1 MQIHKSHNVHNQ
13 SFVCAFLLG
22 SNLAPTYRTFMTMA
36 ASYIKRTLLV
46 HHKAVYSAALMMLLI
61 LVVTSTVWAQ
71 TTGKIAGKITDKDG
85 LPMPGTNIVLEGS
98 TRGASS
104 DTKGDYFILNISPG
118 TYTLIFSIIG
128 YETVRVTDVRVQ
140 VDRTT
145 TIDMV
150 MREANLTLDEIVVS
164 AEASM
169 ITRDQTSASAKIT
182 GDELK
187 VLPTDSFLKTISL
200 QAGVNRSAGG
210 SIHIRGGRSTEIKYY
225 VDGVAVSNPFS
236 NGLAVPVQNESIQEI
251 EVISGTFN
259 AEYGQANSGIINI
272 VTKDGSDTFAATFNG
287 SVGGFFTGRNDIF
300 YDIEHAKPYGQQ
312 VYESTLSGPIFKEK
326 LTFFT
331 NFRYTDSEGYLF
343 GRRIFTPSDSSVFSS
358 NDPTSWIIRSS
369 GDSAFVPMNVST
381 SNSAL
386 AKLTW
391 KISNSI
397 KVSYSATRSYGK
409 SQGYSHL
416 YRYNPDYRPTSRSE
430 SYNHLL
436 TLNHI
441 LNNRTFYNLRLTSYS
456 TNAKQFV
463 YEDPFDERYRFIEGR
478 NQQPSDV
485 FNTGG
490 VNNYHFR
497 RTSTTWAAR
506 FDISRQM
513 NTYHLVKTGVEFR
526 YNDLFQRDFFIQAR
540 RQTGLTREI
549 PPIESRFHNT
559 FTKNP
564 YEFAA
569 FLQDKIEVRDLII
582 NVGVRFDYF
591 NANSEV
597 PTDLRDPGNT
607 RGALYDEAYTP
618 ASAKYQLS
626 PRIGFAFPISSSG
639 VIHAS
644 YGQFFQI
651 PEFSR
656 LYENP
661 EFEVTASNFSQY
673 IGNADLEAQRSTTYE
688 IGLQQEL
695 GMYTAIDLTA
705 YYRDIRNLL
714 GTGLYASRTG
724 GDSWGR
730 YENADF
736 GSVRGISLAWNI
748 RTDVGVRGSINY
760 TYQSARGNGSDPKQ
774 AFFDAQANNE
784 ATRILIPL
792 AWDQR
797 HNVGGSLTYQKGLFN
812 AGLIGSY
819 GTGYP
824 FTPTDLQRQ
833 PLSELRNEARYEPEF
848 EVDLRLARNFKLS
861 GFTGQVYLF
870 GENILDFYR
879 QDRRPR
885 LYIRDIEAHNQSGKN
900 VINSLEE
907 YRSNPAVHPSPR
919 LVRLGFQILI

>member
-1 MQIHKSHNVHNQ
+1 MV
-13 SFVCAFLLG
+13 LL
-22 SNLAPTYRTFMTMA
+22 A
-36 ASYIKRTLLV
+36 
-46 HHKAVYSAALMMLLI
+46 
-61 LVVTSTVWAQ
+61 LVVTSSAWAQ
-71 TTGKIAGKITDKDG
+71 TTGKIAGKITDAQG
-85 LPMPGTNIVLEGS
+85 LPLPGANVIIEGT
-98 TRGASS
+98 TRGGSS
-104 DTKGDYFILNISPG
+104 DVKGDYFILNVSPG
-118 TYTLIFSIIG
+118 SYTLIFSIIG

-150 MREANLTLDEIVVS
+150 MKEANLMFDEVVVS

-182 GDELK
+182 GDELR
-187 VLPTDSFLKTISL
+187 VLPTDSFLKTVTL
-200 QAGVNRSAGG
+200 QAGVNRGAGG
-210 SIHIRGGRSTEIKYY
+210 TIHIRGGRSTEIKYY
-225 VDGVAVSNPFS
+225 VDGVAVTNPFS

-272 VTKDGSDTFAATFNG
+272 VTKDGGDKLAATFNG
-287 SVGGFFTGRNDIF
+287 SVGGYLTGRNDIF
-300 YDIEHAKPYGQQ
+300 YDIENAKPYGQQ
-312 VYESTLSGPIFKEK
+312 VYESTLSGPIVKEK

-331 NFRYTDSEGYLF
+331 NFRYTDSDGWLF

-358 NDPTSWIIRSS
+358 NDPSSWIIRSS
-369 GDSAFVPMNVST
+369 GDSSVVPMNVST

-391 KISNSI
+391 KLSNNV
-397 KVSYSATRSYGK
+397 KLGYSATRSYGK
-409 SQGYSHL
+409 AQGYSHL

-436 TLNHI
+436 TLNHV
-441 LNNRTFYNLRLTSYS
+441 LNNRTFYNLRLTAYT
-456 TNAKQFV
+456 TNARQYV

-490 VNNYHFR
+490 VNNFHFR
-497 RTSTTWAAR
+497 RKSTTWAAR

-526 YNDLFQRDFFIQAR
+526 YNDLFQREFFIQAR

-559 FTKNP
+559 FTKKP

-591 NANSEV
+591 NANSDV

-607 RGALYDEAYTP
+607 RGAPYDEAYKP

-626 PRIGFAFPISSSG
+626 PRIGFAFPISASG

-736 GSVRGISLAWNI
+736 GSVRGISLAWSI

-774 AFFDAQANNE
+774 AFFDAQSNNE
-784 ATRILIPL
+784 AARILIPL

-797 HNVGGSLTYQKGLFN
+797 HNVGGSVTYQKGLFN

-824 FTPTDLQRQ
+824 FTPSDLQRQ
-833 PLSELRNEARYEPEF
+833 PLAELRNEARFEPEF
-848 EVDLRLARNFKLS
+848 VVDLRLSRNFKLN
-861 GFTGQVYLF
+861 GITGQVYMF

-885 LYIRDIEAHNQSGKN
+885 LFIRDIEAHNLSGKN
-900 VINSLEE
+900 IINSLEE

>member
-1 MQIHKSHNVHNQ
+1 MG
-13 SFVCAFLLG
+13 FLL
-22 SNLAPTYRTFMTMA
+22 LMTFG
-36 ASYIKRTLLV
+36 
-46 HHKAVYSAALMMLLI
+46 AVN
-61 LVVTSTVWAQ
+61 VEAQ
-71 TTGKIAGKITDKDG
+71 TTGKIAGKVTDSQG
-85 LPMPGTNIVLEGS
+85 LPLPGVNVIIEGT
-98 TRGASS
+98 TRGTPT
-104 DTKGDYFILNISPG
+104 DTKGDFFILNISPG
-118 TYTLIFSIIG
+118 TYTLVFSIIG

-145 TIDMV
+145 TVDMKLKD
-150 MREANLTLDEIVVS
+150 ANLSLGEVVVS

-187 VLPTDSFLKTISL
+187 VLPTDSFLKTVTL
-200 QAGVNRSAGG
+200 QAGVNTGAGG
-210 SIHIRGGRSTEIKYY
+210 SLHIRGGRSTEIKYY
-225 VDGVAVSNPFS
+225 VDGVAVTNPFS
-236 NGLAVPVQNESIQEI
+236 NGLAIPVQNESIQEI

-272 VTKDGSDTFAATFNG
+272 VTKDGGDKFTGTLNTSI
-287 SVGGFFTGRNDIF
+287 GGFFTGRKDIF
-300 YDIEHAKPYGQQ
+300 YDIDKAKPYGQQ
-312 VYESTLSGPIFKEK
+312 VYDGTFSGPIIKDK
-326 LTFFT
+326 LYFFT
-331 NFRYTDSEGYLF
+331 NARYTDSQGYLF
-343 GRRIFTPSDSSVFSS
+343 GRRIFSPSDSSVFSS
-358 NDPTSWIIRSS
+358 NNPSNWIIEST
-369 GDSAFVPMNVST
+369 GDSSVVPMNVST

-391 KISNSI
+391 RLNKDI
-397 KVSYSATRSYGK
+397 KLTYSATRSYGK

-430 SYNHLL
+430 SYNHLV
-436 TLNHI
+436 TLNHV
-441 LNNRTFYNLRLTSYS
+441 LDNRTFYNLRLTAYT
-456 TNAKQFV
+456 TNSRQFV
-463 YEDPFDERYRFIEGR
+463 YEDPFDERYKVIEGR

-490 VNNYHFR
+490 VNNFHFR
-497 RTSTTWAAR
+497 RKSTTLAAR
-506 FDISRQM
+506 FDISRQI

-526 YNDLFQRDFFIQAR
+526 HNELYQREFFIQAR
-540 RQTGLTREI
+540 RQNGLTREI

-559 FTKNP
+559 YTKSP

-591 NANSEV
+591 NANSDV
-597 PTDLRDPGNT
+597 PLDLRDPGNT
-607 RGALYDEAYTP
+607 RGLPYEEAYKP
-618 ASAKYQLS
+618 ADARYQFS

-651 PEFSR
+651 PEFAR

-673 IGNADLEAQRSTTYE
+673 IGNANLEAQRSTTYE

-695 GMYTAIDLTA
+695 GKYTAIDLTA

-736 GSVRGISLAWNI
+736 GSVRGISLAWSI
-748 RTDVGVRGSINY
+748 RTDIGVRGSINY

-784 ATRILIPL
+784 ATRVLIPL

-797 HNVGGSLTYQKGLFN
+797 HNIGGNITYQKGLFN
-812 AGLIGSY
+812 AGIIGRY

-824 FTPTDLQRQ
+824 FTPSDLQRQ
-833 PLSELRNEARYEPEF
+833 PLSELRNEARFEPEF
-848 EVDLRLARNFKLS
+848 EVDLRIARNFNVS
-861 GFTGQVYLF
+861 GFRGQVYLF

-879 QDRRPR
+879 QDRRAR
-885 LYIRDIEAHNQSGKN
+885 LYIRDVEAHNQSGKN
-900 VINSLEE
+900 SINSLEE
-907 YRSNPAVHPSPR
+907 YRNNPAVHPNPR
-919 LVRLGFQILI
+919 LVRLGLQILI

>member
-1 MQIHKSHNVHNQ
+1 MHIIKIFVTEFLDIITVSKMLQ
-13 SFVCAFLLG
+13 SRLLMVLAHTIQSRLFQSMGGLIFLG
-22 SNLAPTYRTFMTMA
+22 
-36 ASYIKRTLLV
+36 LLFF
-46 HHKAVYSAALMMLLI
+46 I
-61 LVVTSTVWAQ
+61 VTGVTQVAAQ
-71 TTGKIAGKITDKDG
+71 TTGKIAGKVTDLQG
-85 LPMPGTNIVLEGS
+85 LPLPGVNVVLEGT
-98 TRGASS
+98 TRGSS
-104 DTKGDYFILNISPG
+104 TDTKGDYFILNVSPG
-118 TYTLIFSIIG
+118 SYTLVFSIIG
-128 YETVRVTDVRVQ
+128 YETVRVTDVKVQ

-145 TIDMV
+145 TVDMKLKD
-150 MREANLTLDEIVVS
+150 ANLSLGEVVVS

-187 VLPTDSFLKTISL
+187 VLPTDSFLKTVTL
-200 QAGVNRSAGG
+200 QAGVNTGAGG
-210 SIHIRGGRSTEIKYY
+210 SLHIRGGRSTEIKYY
-225 VDGVAVSNPFS
+225 VDGVAVTNPFS
-236 NGLAVPVQNESIQEI
+236 NGLAIPVQNESIQEI

-272 VTKDGSDTFAATFNG
+272 VTKDGGDRFTGSVNA
-287 SVGGFFTGRNDIF
+287 SVGGYFTGRKDIF
-300 YDIEHAKPYGQQ
+300 YNIDNAKPYGQQ
-312 VYESTLSGPIFKEK
+312 VYDGTFSGPLIKDK
-326 LTFFT
+326 LFFFT
-331 NFRYTDSEGYLF
+331 NARFTDSQGYLF
-343 GRRIFTPSDSSVFSS
+343 GQRIFSPSDSSVFSS
-358 NDPTSWIIRSS
+358 NDPSSWIIEST
-369 GDSAFVPMNVST
+369 GDSSYVPMSVST

-391 KISNSI
+391 RLTKDI
-397 KVSYSATRSYGK
+397 KLTYSATRSFGK
-409 SQGYSHL
+409 SQSYSHL
-416 YRYNPDYRPTSRSE
+416 YRYNPDYRPTTRSE
-430 SYNHLL
+430 SYNHLF
-436 TLNHI
+436 TLNHV
-441 LNNRTFYNLRLTSYS
+441 LDNRTFYNLRLTAYT
-456 TNAKQFV
+456 TNSRQFV
-463 YEDPFDERYRFIEGR
+463 YEDPFDERYKFIEGR

-490 VNNYHFR
+490 VNNYHFKR
-497 RTSTTWAAR
+497 KSTTLAAR

-513 NTYHLVKTGVEFR
+513 NTYHLVKTGIEFR
-526 YNDLFQRDFFIQAR
+526 VNDLYQRDFFIQAR
-540 RQTGLTREI
+540 RQNGLEREI
-549 PPIESRFHNT
+549 PPLESRFHNT
-559 FTKNP
+559 YSKRP

-569 FLQDKIEVRDLII
+569 FLQDKIEIRDLII

-591 NANSEV
+591 NANSDIPV
-597 PTDLRDPGNT
+597 DLRDPGNT
-607 RGALYDEAYTP
+607 RGLPYEEAYKS
-618 ASAKYQLS
+618 AAAKYQFS

-651 PEFSR
+651 PEFAR

-695 GMYTAIDLTA
+695 GLFTAIDLTA

-736 GSVRGISLAWNI
+736 GSVRGISLAWSI
-748 RTDVGVRGSINY
+748 RTNIGVRGSINF

-784 ATRILIPL
+784 ATRVLIPL
-792 AWDQR
+792 SWDQR
-797 HNVGGSLTYQKGLFN
+797 HNIGGNITYQKGQFN
-812 AGLIGSY
+812 AGLIGRY

-824 FTPTDLQRQ
+824 FTPSDLQRQ
-833 PLSELRNEARYEPEF
+833 PLSELRNEARFEPEF
-848 EVDLRLARNFKLS
+848 EVDLRLARNFNVN
-861 GFTGQVYLF
+861 GFKGQVYVF

-879 QDRRPR
+879 QDRRAR
-885 LYIRDIEAHNQSGKN
+885 LYIRDVEAHNQSGKN

-907 YRSNPAVHPSPR
+907 YRNNPAVHPNPR
-919 LVRLGFQILI
+919 LVRLGLQILI